1 MNNKNSR
8 TNALPGLRK
17 KSGPPSNPSVS
28 DSTSRGNISSNVRI
42 LSDKEVKE
50 KNKPMTDGH
59 GNELKKYVPGV
70 DGPKVIGGAVP
81 FGGGKIIGGLRGVYN
96 LGKKLFN

>member
-17 KSGPPSNPSVS
+17 KNGPTSNPSVS
-28 DSTSRGNISSNVRI
+28 DSVNRGKVNSNVRI
-42 LSDKEVKE
+42 LSDKEVAE
-50 KNKPMTDGH
+50 KNNKSKTKS
-59 GNELKKYVPGV
+59 KKYIPGV

-81 FGGGKIIGGLRGVYN
+81 FGGGKLGDIYSTAKGAYN
-96 LGKKLFN
+96 IAKKIFKK

>member
-1 MNNKNSR
+1 MRNKP
-8 TNALPGLRK
+8 LPGFYK
-17 KSGPPSNPSVS
+17 KSPMKQNESIS
-28 DSTSRGNISSNVRI
+28 DSTNRGNTTSNVRI
-42 LSDKEVKE
+42 LSKEEIK
-50 KNKPMTDGH
+50 KSNTDGH
-59 GNELKKYVPGV
+59 GNKLKKYVPGV

>member
-1 MNNKNSR
+1 MRNKP
-8 TNALPGLRK
+8 LPGFYK
-17 KSGPPSNPSVS
+17 KSPMKQNESIS
-28 DSTSRGNISSNVRI
+28 DSTNRGNISSNVRI

-96 LGKKLFN
+96 LGKKLFS

>member
-17 KSGPPSNPSVS
+17 KNGPTSNPSVS
-28 DSTSRGNISSNVRI
+28 DSVNRGKVNSNVRI
-42 LSDKEVKE
+42 LSDKEVAE
-50 KNKPMTDGH
+50 KNNKSKS
-59 GNELKKYVPGV
+59 KKYIPGV

-81 FGGGKIIGGLRGVYN
+81 FGGGKLGDIYNTAKGVYN
-96 LGKKLFN
+96 VAKKILKR

>member
-17 KSGPPSNPSVS
+17 KNGPTSNPSVS
-28 DSTSRGNISSNVRI
+28 DSVNRGKINSNIRI

-50 KNKPMTDGH
+50 KNTDGH
-59 GNELKKYVPGV
+59 GNKLKKYVPGV

-81 FGGGKIIGGLRGVYN
+81 FGGGRILGGLRGVYN
-96 LGKKLFN
+96 LGKKLLK